1 MHYHPPVFGQFQTGL
16 NYTPMVYVSEQS
28 IWEYKQIVRN
38 LAKEQALTEDDLNEL
53 GADGWELTGVFSDSP
68 FVYFYF
74 KRLTS

>member
-1 MHYHPPVFGQFQTGL
+1 MHYHSPVLGQFQGAP
-16 NYTPMVYVSEQS
+16 NYVPMVYVSEQS
-28 IWEYKQIVRN
+28 VWEYKQIVRN

-74 KRLTS
+74 KRLKE